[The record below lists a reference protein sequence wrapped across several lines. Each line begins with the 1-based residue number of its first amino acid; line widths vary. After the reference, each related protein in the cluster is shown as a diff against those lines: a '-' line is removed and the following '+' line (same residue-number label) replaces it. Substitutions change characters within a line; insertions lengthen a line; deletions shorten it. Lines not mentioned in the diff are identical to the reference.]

1 MDGEQREAR
10 GWTRLGSLMP
20 GIAPS
25 PPALDSTPGPSPSA
39 SATTGL
45 PAPVRKASS
54 SIGRPRGAT
63 GVAAKRSVS
72 ELLDGSDPEA
82 TDQALLAGL
91 RRLIGESMRPLERE
105 RIDPVYGY
113 DVEVVGYRW
122 EATPLEPA
130 LTAARELIAQATVPM
145 APAQLKGEI
154 ARLKASTKARA
165 EQADELTLTM
175 AVLAEECALWP
186 ADVVRSALR
195 GYAARETWFPSL
207 AELRDQLQRHGRNR
221 RLLAQAMSAV

>member
-1 MDGEQREAR
+1 MENRRGEER
-10 GWTRLGSLMP
+10 GFAPRGSLTERIAGSLLPLGS
-20 GIAPS
+20 
-25 PPALDSTPGPSPSA
+25 TPSA
-39 SATTGL
+39 SASTSATTGL

-63 GVAAKRSVS
+63 GVAVRRSVS
-72 ELLDGSDPEA
+72 ELLDGSDPQA

-113 DVEVVGYRW
+113 EVEVVGYRW

-130 LTAARELIAQATVPM
+130 LTAARELIVQATVPM

-165 EQADELTLTM
+165 EQADEVTLTM

-195 GYAARETWFPSL
+195 GYARRETWFPSL

-221 RLLAQAMSAV
+221 RLLAQAMSAE